1 MDEKIIEETYNLLE
15 KINHL
20 VKVRDP
26 IAKQMPFEKLSPE
39 EITLQIIHHFNIFK
53 SMTTKEDVEKTKLA
67 IISNQL
73 RVLNVNSIDIVQS
86 FYPTV
91 FGQIEEKFRW
101 AFEIEHCDED
111 NSALKIYIANTIEE
125 IKEKNK
131 FYNEKP
137 GLRYTNILDQDY
149 KIYSLVKSIKEKLPP
164 MQHSNLLLLCSII
177 VHDFERLSVTRQNNF
192 VSYQSMYSEENP
204 LDQWTSCLTIEAEY
218 KKIKINKLDTI

>member
-20 VKVRDP
+20 VKNHDP
-26 IAKQMPFEKLSPE
+26 LVKQIPFENLSPE
-39 EITLQIIHHFNIFK
+39 EITLQIIHYFNIFK
-53 SMTTKEDVEKTKLA
+53 SMTIQEDSEKTKLA

-73 RVLNVNSIDIVQS
+73 RVLNINSIDIVQS

-91 FGQIEEKFRW
+91 FGQIDEKFRW
-101 AFEIEHCDED
+101 IFQIEHCDEED
-111 NSALKIYIANTIEE
+111 SDLKKYISQTIKE

-137 GLRYTNILDQDY
+137 GLRYTSILGQEY
-149 KIYSLVKSIKEKLPP
+149 KIYSLVKNIKEKLPP
-164 MQHSNLLLLCSII
+164 MEHSNLLLLCSI
-177 VHDFERLSVTRQNNF
+177 VLHDFERLSVTRQNNF
-192 VSYQSMYSEENP
+192 VSYQSMYSEDNP

-218 KKIKINKLDTI
+218 KKIKINKLDKI